1 MSSRLIALIAVIIVF
16 GALTAQALL
25 DVGYFGIFEIQIQ
38 TWSGMQVFTDLAI
51 MCVPWMSPAP
61 KFARRIS
68 TRPQGRVGRE
78 AALISIRSQG
88 RVGGE
93 AGLISTRPEGRVG
106 GEAA

>member
-51 MCVPWMSPAP
+51 MCVLAVIWMVRDAKTSGVNAWPFVVMTLVAGAFGP
-61 KFARRIS
+61 LFYLVAR
-68 TRPQGRVGRE
+68 E
-78 AALISIRSQG
+78 LK
-88 RVGGE
+88 
-93 AGLISTRPEGRVG
+93 AGATQT
-106 GEAA
+106 A